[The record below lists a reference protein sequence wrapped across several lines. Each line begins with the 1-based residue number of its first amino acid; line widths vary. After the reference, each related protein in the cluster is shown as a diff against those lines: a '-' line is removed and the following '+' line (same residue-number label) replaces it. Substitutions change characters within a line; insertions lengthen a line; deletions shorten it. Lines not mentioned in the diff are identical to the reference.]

1 MTLLLR
7 VAVSMLALFPAA
19 AATVDYGRDILPIL
33 SDKCYHCHGPD
44 EKARKAKL
52 RLDVKESALRTNKP
66 IILPGRSHESE
77 LVSRIT
83 TTNLDD
89 KMPPPESNRTL
100 TPRQIELLTRWI
112 DEGANWG
119 IHWAFVPPKK
129 PIVPNIGSS
138 AISETARSQ
147 DESKP
152 NTDYLV
158 RNPIDAFVA
167 ARLQKERL
175 RQSPEATKETWLR
188 RVTFDLTG
196 LPPTL
201 KDFDDFLADSSA
213 NAHEKVVDRLLA
225 SPRFGERMATDW
237 LDLARFADTHG
248 YQMDRFRPVWP
259 YRDWVIKAFN
269 QNLSFD
275 RFVTWQLAGDLLPK
289 ATKEQRLATAFNR
302 LHNQNE
308 EGGVVE
314 EEYRVAYVVDRVNT
328 FGTAFLGLTTE
339 CSRCHDHKYDPLT
352 QRDFYSL
359 FAFFQNIDESGQT
372 SYFTDSMPVPTVLL
386 STDEQ
391 DKRLA
396 QLNFEIGARENDLVK
411 LRAGARDEFAQWLS
425 SIQSST
431 NRQQLLASAGTNG
444 LLGYFSFDEMIS
456 NRIANLAGANSAQA
470 HEGPQLVPG
479 KLGHAVK
486 LNGENGFTFGKT
498 GHFTRADEFTLAMWL
513 QTPSH
518 APRFVVAHH
527 SKAPIDAG
535 SRGYELLL
543 EDGRVAFG
551 LHHMWPGNSLKV
563 TTRTKLPTNEWVHVA
578 VTYDGSS
585 RARGVRI
592 FINGEV
598 AELETVRD
606 GLWKDITYGGD
617 EPELTIGYRFRDNGF
632 KDGRV
637 DEFRIFNRALTPIEV
652 ANISGRSDL
661 TNALTL
667 GGQTLTAAERDGLFE
682 FFFANA
688 FAPAQRTRN
697 ELHKYRDEQ
706 RKFINPIA
714 EIMAMQELPEPK
726 PAYILKRGAYDAHGE
741 RVSANTP
748 AVLPPFPAGQPTN
761 RLGLAKWLLEPDHPL
776 MARVT
781 VNRFWQMMFG
791 KGIVET
797 SDNFGSQGAQPTH
810 PELLDWLARDFVDS
824 GWDVKRLLKTIAL
837 SSTYRQSSQTSPEM
851 LARDPQNELLAR
863 GPARRLTAEML
874 RDQSLAL
881 SKLLVEKIGGP
892 SVKPYQPDGIW
903 DIAMGKPKYDVGK
916 GDDLHRR
923 SLYTYWKRTVPPPVM
938 VTFDAADRSY
948 CTVRRQQTSTPL
960 QALALLNDTQFIE
973 AARYLGQRMLK
984 EGGAEN
990 EERVTWMFRA
1000 VSGRRPTAK
1009 ELPVLIRLLEEQH
1022 DFFKTEAGAADKLL
1036 AVGEAKKDLALDRV
1050 ELAAATVLAEAL
1062 LNHDSALMLR

>member
-52 RLDVKESALRTNKP
+52 RLDVKESARRTNKP

-396 QLNFEIGARENDLVK
+396 QLNFEIGAR
-411 LRAGARDEFAQWLS
+411 S
-425 SIQSST
+425 
-431 NRQQLLASAGTNG
+431 
-444 LLGYFSFDEMIS
+444 
-456 NRIANLAGANSAQA
+456 
-470 HEGPQLVPG
+470 
-479 KLGHAVK
+479 
-486 LNGENGFTFGKT
+486 
-498 GHFTRADEFTLAMWL
+498 FTR
-513 QTPSH
+513 S
-518 APRFVVAHH
+518 
-527 SKAPIDAG
+527 
-535 SRGYELLL
+535 
-543 EDGRVAFG
+543 
-551 LHHMWPGNSLKV
+551 
-563 TTRTKLPTNEWVHVA
+563 
-578 VTYDGSS
+578 
-585 RARGVRI
+585 
-592 FINGEV
+592 
-598 AELETVRD
+598 
-606 GLWKDITYGGD
+606 
-617 EPELTIGYRFRDNGF
+617 
-632 KDGRV
+632 
-637 DEFRIFNRALTPIEV
+637 
-652 ANISGRSDL
+652 
-661 TNALTL
+661 
-667 GGQTLTAAERDGLFE
+667 
-682 FFFANA
+682 
-688 FAPAQRTRN
+688 
-697 ELHKYRDEQ
+697 
-706 RKFINPIA
+706 
-714 EIMAMQELPEPK
+714 
-726 PAYILKRGAYDAHGE
+726 
-741 RVSANTP
+741 
-748 AVLPPFPAGQPTN
+748 
-761 RLGLAKWLLEPDHPL
+761 
-776 MARVT
+776 
-781 VNRFWQMMFG
+781 
-791 KGIVET
+791 
-797 SDNFGSQGAQPTH
+797 
-810 PELLDWLARDFVDS
+810 
-824 GWDVKRLLKTIAL
+824 
-837 SSTYRQSSQTSPEM
+837 
-851 LARDPQNELLAR
+851 
-863 GPARRLTAEML
+863 
-874 RDQSLAL
+874 
-881 SKLLVEKIGGP
+881 
-892 SVKPYQPDGIW
+892 
-903 DIAMGKPKYDVGK
+903 
-916 GDDLHRR
+916 
-923 SLYTYWKRTVPPPVM
+923 
-938 VTFDAADRSY
+938 
-948 CTVRRQQTSTPL
+948 
-960 QALALLNDTQFIE
+960 
-973 AARYLGQRMLK
+973 
-984 EGGAEN
+984 
-990 EERVTWMFRA
+990 
-1000 VSGRRPTAK
+1000 
-1009 ELPVLIRLLEEQH
+1009 
-1022 DFFKTEAGAADKLL
+1022 
-1036 AVGEAKKDLALDRV
+1036 
-1050 ELAAATVLAEAL
+1050 
-1062 LNHDSALMLR
+1062 